1 MALTQEELG
10 AIKEL
15 RGMGYTNSQIAGFVG
30 AQRTGKTSTVHEQL
44 LGGKTTTPNEP
55 QGKSTLSKVGEFVL
69 PGVQGFGESIGG
81 AIQPFTRSQ
90 RGLEQARQTE
100 QDTEGRLVKAFQD
113 ARTRGDTESM
123 ERLRPQLQNA
133 ASSSVADDREINPSL
148 NKSNR
153 QVVGEGLGTAASVIG
168 LGKLPGALGA
178 GTAQTVRQAAIQTGK
193 LGAGFGV
200 VEGTALGMRDNDGI
214 GGIIGKGA
222 FGGIVGGAVGAGL
235 GAATAGMGG
244 ALAARQARKLELQRL
259 ADNPVSVRMPASE
272 GISASGD
279 LVADRAR
286 MARYT
291 TNQVGES
298 VLDKNAR
305 TLLRGTETVDEAD
318 IVAIKNLV
326 TSPNG
331 KTRAQKM
338 LEHAKNAKGDR
349 SYLSRPSDVVGES
362 VVDYTKALQT
372 ANKKAAGQLDDV
384 AIRLKGETFDVA
396 TPENSFFDE
405 LGRAGVGRSDDGTLL
420 FDGSDFEDI
429 PAVQKLIKNVH
440 ARLQKVD
447 DAHDAHRLKRYID
460 EQVSYGKSAEGISG
474 QAERIIKGL
483 RRQVDTQLD
492 TNYGFYNDVNTEF
505 AQTLNMLDQV
515 YEVMGRKFVPGQEFA
530 ELRAGQVARRL
541 LGNSANRS
549 DIMRVL
555 HMMEQE
561 AAKRGATQQD
571 VVLQVVF
578 ADILE
583 DVFGTQA
590 TTGFSGSTARG
601 VQEGTKKAMGVAGNI
616 ATGNFRGAISSGVE
630 AVADRVLG
638 TTEKQLIQALEG
650 LVGGSI
656 R

>member
-1 MALTQEELG
+1 MALTKQELG
-10 AIKEL
+10 SIKEL
-15 RGMGYTNSQIAGFVG
+15 RGMGYTNAQIAGFVG
-30 AQRTGKTSTVHEQL
+30 AQRTGQTSTIHDQL
-44 LGGKTTTPNEP
+44 IGGQTTTPSKADS
-55 QGKSTLSKVGEFVL
+55 KSTLSKVGEFVL

-90 RGLEQARQTE
+90 RDLEQARQTE

-113 ARTRGDTESM
+113 ARMRGDTAGM
-123 ERLRPQLQNA
+123 ARLRPQLRSA
-133 ASSSVADDREINPSL
+133 AENTTASDRDINPAL

-153 QVVGEGLGTAASVIG
+153 QVIGEGVGTAASVIG
-168 LGKLPGALGA
+168 LGKLPGAVRA
-178 GTAQTVRQAAIQTGK
+178 GGAQTVKQAAIQTGK
-193 LGAGFGV
+193 LGAGFGA
-200 VEGTALGMRDNDGI
+200 VEGAALGMRDDDGV

-222 FGGIVGGAVGAGL
+222 LGGLIGGVVGAGVGAGAAGVGGA
-235 GAATAGMGG
+235 MS
-244 ALAARQARKLELQRL
+244 ARQARKLELQQL
-259 ADNPVSVRMPASE
+259 IDSPQQMRMPAAE

-279 LVADRAR
+279 LIADRAQT
-286 MARYT
+286 ARFT
-291 TNQVGES
+291 TNQIGEL
-298 VLDKNAR
+298 VPDKNAR
-305 TLLRGTETVDEAD
+305 TLLRGTETVEEAD

-326 TSPNG
+326 QSPEG
-331 KTRAQKM
+331 KTRAQQM
-338 LEHAKNAKGDR
+338 LEHAKGAKGDR
-349 SYLSRPSDVVGES
+349 SYLSRPTDVVGETI
-362 VVDYTKALQT
+362 VDYTKTLHT
-372 ANKKAAGQLDDV
+372 ANRKAASQLDDV
-384 AIRLKGETFDVA
+384 AGRLRGESFEVA
-396 TPENSFFDE
+396 TPENLFFDE
-405 LGRAGVGRSDDGTLL
+405 LGRAGVARGDDGALL

-429 PAVQKLIKNVH
+429 PAVQKLINNVYS
-440 ARLQKVD
+440 RLRKVN

-492 TNYGFYNDVNTEF
+492 TNYGFYNEVNTEF

-515 YEVMGRKFVPGQEFA
+515 YDVMGRKFSPGQEYA

-549 DIMRVL
+549 DILRVL
-555 HMMEQE
+555 NMMEQE
-561 AAKRGATQQD
+561 AVKRGGLQQD

-601 VQEGTKKAMGVAGNI
+601 VQEGTKKAMGIAGNM
-616 ATGNFRGAISSGVE
+616 ATGNFRSALSAGAE

-638 TTEKQLIQALEG
+638 TTEAQLIQALEG
-650 LVGGSI
+650 LISGTV